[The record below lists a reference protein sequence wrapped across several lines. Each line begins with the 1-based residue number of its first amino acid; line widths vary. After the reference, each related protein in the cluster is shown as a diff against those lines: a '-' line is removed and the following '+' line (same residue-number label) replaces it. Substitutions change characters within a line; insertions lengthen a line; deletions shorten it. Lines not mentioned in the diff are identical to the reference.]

1 MTLLIISDTHG
12 VITPALRCIETH
24 PEVTGI
30 IHLGDTTADAR
41 LIARQS
47 GLPVT
52 AVLGNNDRGEPGP
65 AERKVVFGGVKM
77 LLMHG
82 HTRFVERGLANALT
96 VAAEAGADML
106 MYGHTHFFYYRV
118 HEGLHVLNPGSAGGV
133 KVLSATAALLEVEG
147 GEVRSV
153 DMLTL

>member
-12 VITPALRCIETH
+12 IIAPALRCIEEH

-41 LIARQS
+41 RIAAQS

-52 AVLGNNDRGEPGP
+52 AVLGNNDRGEPEP
-65 AERKVVFGGVKM
+65 SEQKVVFGSVKM

-82 HTRFVERGLANALT
+82 HTRFVERGLANAMT
-96 VAAEAGADML
+96 AAAEAGADML

-118 HEGLHVLNPGSAGGV
+118 HEGLHVLNPGSAGGI
-133 KVLSATAALLEVEG
+133 KVLSATAAPLEVEG

-153 DMLTL
+153 EMLTR